1 MLILRE
7 KQIEHFE
14 NDYSIA
20 VKTAN
25 IQKMQRFNMDELE
38 NLECLLL
45 SHNYIKDLYAI
56 SQITSLL
63 ELNLSFN

>member
-1 MLILRE
+1 MLRE
-7 KQIEHFE
+7 QEIEHFE

-20 VKTAN
+20 VKTAD
-25 IQKMQRFNMDELE
+25 IPKKQRFNMDELE